1 MDKNL
6 IRRRIARRVA
16 RELKTGDLVNLGIGL
31 PTSVVNFVPDELG
44 IVFQSENGM
53 LGVGPAPTQQ
63 EEIDPDITNA
73 GGQPVGELP
82 GAIYFDSAMSFTII
96 RGGHVDVTVLGALE
110 VDAEAN
116 LANWIVPG
124 KLVPGMGGAMDLVT
138 GARRVIVAME
148 HCDKNGRPRV
158 LERCSLPLTAVGVVD
173 LVVTEKAVIE
183 MTDDGPLLTEIAA
196 DTTVEEVMRT
206 TGARLAVA
214 LDLKT
219 FGEEELEQ

>member
-183 MTDDGPLLTEIAA
+183 MTEDGPLLTEIAA
-196 DTTVEEVMRT
+196 DTTVDEVMRT

>member
-31 PTSVVNFVPDELG
+31 PTAVVNFVPDELG

-183 MTDDGPLLTEIAA
+183 MTEDGPLLTEIAV
-196 DTTVEEVMRT
+196 DTTVDEVMRT

>member
-1 MDKNL
+1 MDKNQ

-16 RELKTGDLVNLGIGL
+16 RELKAGDLVNLGIGL

-183 MTDDGPLLTEIAA
+183 MTEDGPLLTEIAA

>member
-183 MTDDGPLLTEIAA
+183 MTEDGPLLTEIAA